1 MYALPIAQ
9 LIEEFA
15 KLPGIGKRSAE
26 RLAFYILKQPKEQ
39 VEAFAKTML
48 AAKEKITFCPVC
60 QSLTDQIPCAICS
73 DPKRDHGLICVVEN
87 PKDILAME
95 KTREYTGVYHVLHG
109 VISPMDGIGPDDIK
123 IKELLLRTKQE
134 PAREIIMAT
143 NPTIE
148 GEATAMYISKLFK
161 PLGVKV
167 TRIAHGL
174 PVGGELEYA
183 DEVTITRALEGR
195 QEI

>member
-15 KLPGIGKRSAE
+15 KLPGIGKRTAE
-26 RLAFYILKQPKEQ
+26 RLAFYILKQPKGQ
-39 VEAFAKTML
+39 VENFANALL
-48 AAKEKITFCPVC
+48 AAKEKITFCPIC
-60 QSLTDQIPCAICS
+60 QCLTDRVPCDICNS
-73 DPKRDHGLICVVEN
+73 TKRDQGVVCVVEN

-95 KTREYTGVYHVLHG
+95 KTKEFSGVYHVLHG
-109 VISPMDGIGPDDIK
+109 VISPMDGIGPDDIR
-123 IKELLLRTKQE
+123 IKELLHRADKQ
-134 PAREIIMAT
+134 AIREIIMAT

-161 PLGVKV
+161 PLGIKV

-195 QEI
+195 QEL

>member
-1 MYALPIAQ
+1 MYALPIAK

-15 KLPGIGKRSAE
+15 KLPGVGKRSAE
-26 RLAFYILKQPKEQ
+26 RLAFHVLKQPQ
-39 VEAFAKTML
+39 DRVEAFASAL
-48 AAKEKITFCPVC
+48 IDAKNKITFCPIC
-60 QSLTDQIPCAICS
+60 QSLTDQTPCAICR
-73 DPKRDHGLICVVEN
+73 DVKRDHGLICVVEN

-95 KTREYTGVYHVLHG
+95 KTKEFPGVYHVLHG
-109 VISPMDGIGPDDIK
+109 VISPMDGIGPNDIK
-123 IKELLLRTKQE
+123 IKELLVRIE
-134 PAREIIMAT
+134 SDGVREIIMAT

-183 DEVTITRALEGR
+183 DEITITRALEGR
-195 QEI
+195 HEI

>member
-60 QSLTDQIPCAICS
+60 QSLTDQTPCAICS

>member
-1 MYALPIAQ
+1 MYALPIAK

-26 RLAFYILKQPKEQ
+26 RLAFHILKQPKNQ
-39 VEAFAKTML
+39 VENFAASLL
-48 AAKEKITFCPVC
+48 AAKEKITFCPLC
-60 QSLTDQIPCAICS
+60 QSLTDKTPCGICA
-73 DPKRDHGLICVVEN
+73 DTKREHSIICVVEN

-95 KTREYTGVYHVLHG
+95 KTKEYKGVYHVLHG
-109 VISPMDGIGPDDIK
+109 VISPMDGIGPNDIK
-123 IKELLLRTKQE
+123 IKELLSRTE
-134 PAREIIMAT
+134 GDAVREIIMAT

-183 DEVTITRALEGR
+183 DEITITRALEGR
-195 QEI
+195 REI

>member
-1 MYALPIAQ
+1 MYPLPIAK

-26 RLAFYILKQPKEQ
+26 RLAFHMLKQPE
-39 VEAFAKTML
+39 ESIADFSNALLDAK
-48 AAKEKITFCPVC
+48 KQITFCPIC
-60 QSLTDQIPCAICS
+60 QSLTDKTPCNICR
-73 DPKRDHGLICVVEN
+73 DVKRDHGLICVVEN

-95 KTREYTGVYHVLHG
+95 KTKEFTGVYHVLHG
-109 VISPMDGIGPDDIK
+109 VISPMDGIGPNDIK
-123 IKELLLRTKQE
+123 IKELLERTKE
-134 PAREIIMAT
+134 DNVHEIIIAT

-148 GEATAMYISKLFK
+148 GEATAMYLSKLFH
-161 PLGVKV
+161 PFGIKV

-183 DEVTITRALEGR
+183 DEITITRALEGR
-195 QEI
+195 HEI

>member
-1 MYALPIAQ
+1 MYPLPIAK

-26 RLAFYILKQPKEQ
+26 RLAFHMLKQSKESIS
-39 VEAFAKTML
+39 EFSNAL
-48 AAKEKITFCPVC
+48 LDAKEKITFCPIC
-60 QSLTDQIPCAICS
+60 QSLTDQTPCSICR
-73 DPKRDHGLICVVEN
+73 DVKRDHGLICVVEN

-95 KTREYTGVYHVLHG
+95 KTKEYSGVYHVLHG
-109 VISPMDGIGPDDIK
+109 VISPMDGIGPNDIK
-123 IKELLLRTKQE
+123 IKELLVRTKE
-134 PAREIIMAT
+134 DNVHEIIIAT

-148 GEATAMYISKLFK
+148 GEATAMYLSKLFH
-161 PLGVKV
+161 PFGIKV

-183 DEVTITRALEGR
+183 DEITITRALEGR
-195 QEI
+195 HEI

>member
-1 MYALPIAQ
+1 MYPLPIAK

-26 RLAFYILKQPKEQ
+26 RLAFHMLKQSKESIADFSNALLDAKEQ
-39 VEAFAKTML
+39 
-48 AAKEKITFCPVC
+48 ITFCPIC
-60 QSLTDQIPCAICS
+60 QSLTDKTPCNICR
-73 DPKRDHGLICVVEN
+73 DVKRDHGLICVVEN

-95 KTREYTGVYHVLHG
+95 KTKEYTGVYHVLHG
-109 VISPMDGIGPDDIK
+109 VISPMDGIGPNDIK
-123 IKELLLRTKQE
+123 IKELLVRTKE
-134 PAREIIMAT
+134 DNVHEIIIAT

-148 GEATAMYISKLFK
+148 GEATAMYISKLFH

-183 DEVTITRALEGR
+183 DEITITRALEGR
-195 QEI
+195 HEI